1 MRHYISNFA
10 SDSKTIEKLEK
21 VKFRGPDNLSI
32 KRFGS
37 IIMGH
42 LRLSIIDLD
51 PRSNQPLL
59 SKIYQLHLMGN
70 IQL

>member
-1 MRHYISNFA
+1 MCGIYISNFA

-51 PRSNQPLL
+51 ARSNQPLTFKNL
-59 SKIYQLHLMGN
+59 SIFTR
-70 IQL
+70 